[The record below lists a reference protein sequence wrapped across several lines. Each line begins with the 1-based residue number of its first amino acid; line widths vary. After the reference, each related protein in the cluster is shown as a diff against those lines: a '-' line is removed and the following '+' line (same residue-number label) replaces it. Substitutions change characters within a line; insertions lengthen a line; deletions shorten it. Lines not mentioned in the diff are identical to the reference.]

1 MWGLF
6 WTHFINEEAGYT
18 ERLGNLSKVGQLADG
33 EVGIQTQQSDFKSH
47 AISISAKDAWG
58 TSETSSPFCDEGN
71 SGCLHMVRTSLLSHS
86 FLRPLHRF
94 CSLCGNG
101 VGSSWGLCYCLEM
114 VLHLCSCNFSSFPL
128 NTVFVCRFLWR
139 LAPSMLSPTYLPL
152 IVKECLSLGLF
163 TWPCGSVCS
172 HRALH
177 ALSVFLASISI
188 LSHIRLWKEPHFSAF
203 ARQKHFD
210 IGIFS

>member
-1 MWGLF
+1 M
-6 WTHFINEEAGYT
+6 
-18 ERLGNLSKVGQLADG
+18 QLAGG

-47 AISISAKDAWG
+47 VISISAKDAWG

-71 SGCLHMVRTSLLSHS
+71 SDCLHMVRTSLLSHS
-86 FLRPLHRF
+86 TDPSCGPWTVFATG
-94 CSLCGNG
+94 SLCGNG
-101 VGSSWGLCYCLEM
+101 VGSSRGLCYCLEM

-128 NTVFVCRFLWR
+128 STVFVFWYLWR
-139 LAPSMLSPTYLPL
+139 LAPSILSPTYL

-163 TWPCGSVCS
+163 TWHCGSVCS
-172 HRALH
+172 HCALH

-188 LSHIRLWKEPHFSAF
+188 LGHIKLWKEPCFSAY

>member
-1 MWGLF
+1 MHDRQVKLPVSSVMKGTVAAYIWSGL
-6 WTHFINEEAGYT
+6 
-18 ERLGNLSKVGQLADG
+18 LC
-33 EVGIQTQQSDFKSH
+33 SH
-47 AISISAKDAWG
+47 IPSCG
-58 TSETSSPFCDEGN
+58 P
-71 SGCLHMVRTSLLSHS
+71 RTV
-86 FLRPLHRF
+86 FATG
-94 CSLCGNG
+94 SLCGNG

-114 VLHLCSCNFSSFPL
+114 VLHLCSRNFSSFPL

-188 LSHIRLWKEPHFSAF
+188 LSHIRL
-203 ARQKHFD
+203 
-210 IGIFS
+210 